1 MDNRSLSMFN
11 DVAIMVAMAIVLYLF
26 FYLRQ
31 EVLWGIV
38 LAILMVLFM
47 AYVNLSN
54 RDKINKKS

>member
-1 MDNRSLSMFN
+1 MFN
-11 DVAIMVAMAIVLYLF
+11 DVAIMLAMAVVLYLF
-26 FYLRQ
+26 FNLRQ

-54 RDKINKKS
+54 KDKINKKS

>member
-1 MDNRSLSMFN
+1 MFN

-38 LAILMVLFM
+38 LAIFMVLFM

-54 RDKINKKS
+54 KDKINKKS